1 MHKVVESEKKSKSTP
16 QLTSSLKEK
25 TKKFLNEYAKK
36 EVMANKRKAKKEG
49 GQDAKDSPPD
59 GAGQVDDSFD
69 YGEDP
74 STTNTTTTDD
84 GAGNA
89 SLDIKFGDS
98 EDEDDGSGDDSSG
111 GEEDAAGG
119 EQKTDTPAVEAVSMP
134 GMGAEPEQNGMDM
147 MHVTGDDLM
156 YLDDTLDFDP
166 PW

>member
-36 EVMANKRKAKKEG
+36 EG

-69 YGEDP
+69 YGEDS
-74 STTNTTTTDD
+74 STTNATTDD

-111 GEEDAAGG
+111 GDEDAAGG

-156 YLDDTLDFDP
+156 YLDDTLDFNP